1 MTSIV
6 PTADTARL
14 TADSIAWRADLTW
27 ATTDAPV
34 SSGWTPHGTD
44 DYANAM
50 LDLLPTGAA
59 WPRDAESVLAKYFQG
74 LAGLWGEHVDPRA
87 AVLLTRESD
96 PRQTIELLPDWERN
110 FGLPDPCVAEPL
122 GVVERQAALVSKMT
136 MVGGQSRN
144 FFRGV
149 ALSIGY
155 ESIQII
161 ERAPFMFGVS
171 EFGDTRD
178 PETGWPR
185 WELGP
190 PEIRFNWI
198 VRAGTTRYTWWQ
210 FGKAEFGIDPHL
222 RIALF
227 TDLECL
233 FRRYKPAHTLVFFD
247 YTT

>member
-1 MTSIV
+1 MAAIT
-6 PTADTARL
+6 PTADTTAL
-14 TADSIAWRADLTW
+14 TADSIAWRADLVW

-34 SSGWTPHGTD
+34 SSGWVPHDST
-44 DYANAM
+44 DYADAM

-59 WPRDAESVLAKYFQG
+59 WSRDSESELFKFFSG
-74 LAGLWGEHVDPRA
+74 LARIWGDIVDARA

-96 PRQTIELLPDWERN
+96 PRATIELLPDWERN

-122 GVVERQAALVSKMT
+122 SISERQAALVSKMT

-144 FFRGV
+144 FFRAI

-155 ESIQII
+155 ESIKII
-161 ERAPFMFGVS
+161 ERAPFMFGLS

-198 VRAGTTRYTWWQ
+198 VKAGSARLTWWR
-210 FGKAEFGIDPHL
+210 FGSAQFGIDPHL
-222 RIALF
+222 RISIF
-227 TDLECL
+227 TQLECL
-233 FRRYKPAHTLVFFD
+233 FNRYKPAHTLVFFD
-247 YTT
+247 YT

>member
-1 MTSIV
+1 MV
-6 PTADTARL
+6 AVAPTADTIAL
-14 TADSIAWRADLTW
+14 TADSIAWRADLVW
-27 ATTDAPV
+27 ATTDTPTL
-34 SSGWTPHGTD
+34 SGWVPHGSD
-44 DYANAM
+44 DYAAAL
-50 LDLLPTGAA
+50 LDLLPTGPA
-59 WPRDAESVLAKYFQG
+59 WPRDPDSVLVRYFRG
-74 LAGLWGEHVDPRA
+74 LARIWGDLVDQRA

-96 PRQTIELLPDWERN
+96 PRSAIELLPDWERN
-110 FGLPDPCVAEPL
+110 WGLPDPCVAEPL
-122 GVVERQAALVSKMT
+122 SIGDRQAALISKMT
-136 MVGGQSRN
+136 MIGGQSRN
-144 FFRGV
+144 FFRGI

-155 ESIQII
+155 ETIQII
-161 ERAPFMFGVS
+161 ERAPFMFGIS

-198 VRAGTTRYTWWQ
+198 VKAGTTRLTWWQ
-210 FGKAEFGIDPHL
+210 FGKAQFGIDPHL

-247 YTT
+247 YT